1 MIGTVERALTE
12 IQRGRRHPVYLLH
25 GDEYLAKAGA
35 KAIVDAL
42 VPPDQQAFSVEIVA
56 EDQDIASLPMRLATV
71 PLFGGAKVVVVHD
84 SRAFVS
90 GQSAEKLAKRSLDA
104 WQGGN
109 GERAVRLFVQLVAMA
124 GETEAWIERAARGD
138 VAPREWERVLALPH
152 DLDAEPWL
160 GEMGRAAVAGGLTPA
175 ESGGADAARI
185 YEETIQRM
193 PPSAALVVTAEVVDE
208 RRSLFK
214 KIDAA
219 GFIVDCGARPKRSWD
234 TQVSPEAA
242 RAKIREVMAAAG
254 KRIDADAVASI
265 IERTGASMR
274 GLASELDKLV
284 LYVGTRPVVTEADVT
299 AVLSHSREANVFEL
313 TNALSER
320 DAARALLA
328 LRSLL
333 TQREPAPRILGM
345 VAAEVRGL
353 ILARTVLDERL
364 QGHFDPRMPFEAFRG
379 RLLPGLSKEPGGEDS
394 ATAKL
399 LRLNP
404 FRVYNLL
411 KGAARFPM
419 SSLLA
424 GLGAVRDAD
433 LTLKSSGQPEAFV
446 LEQLLLRL
454 CAAS

>member
-1 MIGTVERALTE
+1 MTGNVERALAE
-12 IQRGRRHPVYLLH
+12 IRRGRRHPVYLLH
-25 GDEYLAKAGA
+25 GDEYLAKSGA

-42 VPPDQQAFSVEIVA
+42 VPPEQQALSVEFVA
-56 EDQDIASLPMRLATV
+56 EDRDIASVPMRVATV

-90 GQSAEKLAKRSLDA
+90 GQSAEKLARRSLDA
-104 WQGGN
+104 WQGGD

-124 GETEAWIERAARGD
+124 GESQAWIERAARGE
-138 VAPREWERVLALPH
+138 VTPREWEHVLALPH
-152 DLDAEPWL
+152 DPESEPWL
-160 GEMGRAAVAGGLTPA
+160 EAMGQAAVAGGLAPA
-175 ESGGADAARI
+175 EAGAADAARI
-185 YEETIQRM
+185 YEEAIQRM
-193 PPSAALVVTAEVVDE
+193 PSSAALVLTAEVVDE

-242 RAKIREVMAAAG
+242 RAKIREVMAAAD
-254 KRIDADAVASI
+254 KRIEADAVVGI

-274 GLASELDKLV
+274 GLVSEMDKLV
-284 LYVGTRPVVTEADVT
+284 LYVGTRPAVTVADVT

-313 TNALSER
+313 TNAISDR
-320 DAARALLA
+320 DPARALLA

-345 VAAEVRGL
+345 VAAEMRGM

-364 QGHFDPRMPFEAFRG
+364 QGRLDPRMPFEAFRG
-379 RLLPGLSKEPGGEDS
+379 RVLPGLSKEPGGEDS
-394 ATAKL
+394 PTAKL

-404 FRVYNLL
+404 FRAYNLL
-411 KGAARFPM
+411 RGAARFPM
-419 SSLLA
+419 GSLLA
-424 GLGAVRDAD
+424 ALVAVRDAD
-433 LTLKSSGQPEAFV
+433 LTLKSTGQPEAFV

-454 CAAS
+454 CATP